1 MGLFVQLDL
10 ELKLGL
16 GAWKSDAIYELW
28 QCNSTRLSPIMNSA
42 YSRHCLQQC
51 LIFSSL
57 SIFCSHWKW
66 MVGFFYGQPVSS
78 YKCFCVF
85 HSAHISAN
93 WSLNSGVKIFAV
105 FIFHKPLPT
114 LVSLVRKVNLIPWW
128 SEYGLY
134 CVSTF
139 SIWLFS
145 DADVSQKSIRDALLS
160 RKYVYFF
167 LFGFLRR

>member
-66 MVGFFYGQPVSS
+66 MVGFFYGQPVSHLIS
-78 YKCFCVF
+78 LINHQIEIIYIFCNCKVYSEVIAGSF
-85 HSAHISAN
+85 LGVPLFPPKL
-93 WSLNSGVKIFAV
+93 WLLNGWKQWGGAMCQTEASMI
-105 FIFHKPLPT
+105 
-114 LVSLVRKVNLIPWW
+114 
-128 SEYGLY
+128 Y
-134 CVSTF
+134 CTF
-139 SIWLFS
+139 
-145 DADVSQKSIRDALLS
+145 
-160 RKYVYFF
+160 
-167 LFGFLRR
+167 

>member
-66 MVGFFYGQPVSS
+66 MVGFFYGQPVNDNS
-78 YKCFCVF
+78 CFS
-85 HSAHISAN
+85 HR
-93 WSLNSGVKIFAV
+93 L
-105 FIFHKPLPT
+105 
-114 LVSLVRKVNLIPWW
+114 
-128 SEYGLY
+128 YGLSKRFY
-134 CVSTF
+134 AISSFCSFKWRRWSKKTNKIKKVQELPFLPLFCNTEVSNTSF
-139 SIWLFS
+139 DLTAEFRT
-145 DADVSQKSIRDALLS
+145 K
-160 RKYVYFF
+160 K
-167 LFGFLRR
+167 